1 MFNKVY
7 NDYSD
12 DSVKISIKTKEVSA
26 QEAADFYK
34 KHLDEF
40 KSKIIYSGELTVLD
54 VKSKWFVYPDWH
66 TDNYKLY
73 IKFNV
78 NSKEITVDTEL
89 CMSVMRCYDMATI
102 KKHLVEKITD
112 KLENIIKN
120 EILKEGTDLIFDLV
134 QDCKRKPY

>member
-12 DSVKISIKTKEVSA
+12 DSVKITIKTKEVSA

-40 KSKIIYSGELTVLD
+40 KSKIVYSGELTVLD

-89 CMSVMRCYDMATI
+89 CMAVMRYSDMATI
-102 KKHLVEKITD
+102 KEHLLEKITD
-112 KLENIIKN
+112 KLEKVIRD
-120 EILKEGTDLIFDLV
+120 EILKEGTDLVFNLV
-134 QDCKRKPY
+134 QDCKRK